1 MSVLITDTIYVGVDP
16 TGGRQPLTY
25 AAVDAEGHV
34 LALVEGELDDLLAF
48 AAGQSSAFI
57 AVNAPARPNLGL
69 VRRDEIRDSLA
80 PLHQPGRRVEMR
92 VAEHQ
97 LRERGISVGATP
109 SHMVTAPTWI
119 QLGFMLYR
127 KLDSLGFQV
136 FPSPDAPRQWL
147 ETHPHAIFCALLGQV
162 PLPRHTLEG
171 RIQRQLLLFEQ
182 GLGIR
187 DPMDFFDEV
196 TRHGI
201 LKGDLP
207 FGIIHD
213 PGALDAFAA
222 ALTASRAARSPGKI
236 VFLGAPEEGQIVLPV
251 AELKPRY

>member
-1 MSVLITDTIYVGVDP
+1 MLLTGTVYIGVDP
-16 TGGRQPLTY
+16 AGGRQPLTY
-25 AAVDAEGHV
+25 AAIDVEGRP
-34 LALVEGELDDLLAF
+34 LALAEGELDDLLAF
-48 AAGQSSAFI
+48 ADGQSSAFI
-57 AVNAPARPNLGL
+57 AVNAPAHPNLGL
-69 VRRDEIRDSLA
+69 VRKEEMRDSLA
-80 PLHQPGRRVEMR
+80 PLHQPGRRVGMR

-109 SHMVTAPTWI
+109 AHRDTAPPWI
-119 QLGFMLYR
+119 QLGFMLY
-127 KLDSLGFQV
+127 KHLDSLGYQA
-136 FPSPDAPRQWL
+136 FPSADAPRQWL
-147 ETHPHAIFCALLGQV
+147 ETHPHAIFCALLGQI

-182 GLGIR
+182 GLAIP

-201 LKGDLP
+201 LRGDLP
-207 FGIIHD
+207 SGIIHE

-222 ALTASRAARSPGKI
+222 ALTACRAARSPGQI

-251 AELKPRY
+251 SELKQRY